1 MPKANPEAAL
11 AEFERM
17 AAAADV
23 NIDTSAMD
31 DEAAADVEEVRDL
44 LTNAICDGIIAVDG
58 EGRAVLST
66 VDSGDITFRVPLGED
81 LMIMANARD
90 DRRMEAMG
98 RFVSSITGKDTRSI
112 GKLKKKEW
120 KLAMRLAGFLSA
132 D

>member
-1 MPKANPEAAL
+1 MPKADPEAAL
-11 AEFERM
+11 SEFERM

-23 NIDTSAMD
+23 NIDTSSMSEQD
-31 DEAAADVEEVRDL
+31 AADVSELRDVMTDAIEDGL
-44 LTNAICDGIIAVDG
+44 LSVDE

-66 VDSGDITFRVPLGED
+66 SDSGDITFRVPLGAD
-81 LMIMANARD
+81 LMIMANARE

-98 RFVSSITGKDTRSI
+98 RFVSAITSKSTVEI